1 MPVLIRLQCFVLCRQ
16 YEAEIEEIDS
26 ENGTAAITF
35 TGYGN
40 AEVVPL
46 QALKAAEQA
55 KSSKDE
61 GSKPKSKWVC
71 VFVCV
76 SIVCIER
83 IYFAQYDAEC

>member
-1 MPVLIRLQCFVLCRQ
+1 MAVCCGIISYVYFPIPVLIRLQCFVLCRQ

-46 QALKAAEQA
+46 HMLKAAEQA
-55 KSSKDE
+55 KSSKEE
-61 GSKPKSKWVC
+61 GSKPKSK
-71 VFVCV
+71 
-76 SIVCIER
+76 
-83 IYFAQYDAEC
+83 

>member
-35 TGYGN
+35 IGYGN

-46 QALKAAEQA
+46 HALKAAEQA
-55 KSSKDE
+55 RSSKEE
-61 GSKPKSKWVC
+61 GSKPKSK
-71 VFVCV
+71 
-76 SIVCIER
+76 
-83 IYFAQYDAEC
+83 